1 MFTEPSQVCVTHV
14 FTLVFTLVFTQTP
27 NTCVNTCVHRA
38 LGRVRIL
45 GYPYYALMSDFDEML
60 RNLCDDGLQV
70 REPSGLLD
78 LRRLA
83 WCLK

>member
-1 MFTEPSQVCVTHV
+1 MKATVSDRQNIGINGP
-14 FTLVFTLVFTQTP
+14 
-27 NTCVNTCVHRA
+27 
-38 LGRVRIL
+38 
-45 GYPYYALMSDFDEML
+45 YPYYALMSDFDEML
-60 RNLCDDGLQV
+60 RNLCDDCLQV